1 MQAFIH
7 QPFSFDDSLNIRF
20 KNNNEAVRII
30 LENIN
35 DNDKKFGHKIF
46 CDLNTPSHKI
56 RS

>member
-1 MQAFIH
+1 MQALIH

-35 DNDKKFGHKIF
+35 DNDKIFGHKIF
-46 CDLNTPSHKI
+46 CDLNTPSYKI